1 MVESAIHEVDTKV
14 EGVREDVADV
24 CRAVENLSRK
34 LDHFADSKED
44 KTVVD
49 RRIRQ
54 VEQTA
59 KDAAAALE
67 KSTDDKTAALE
78 AKTKDHDRLL
88 WGIVIAVAGWA
99 LVNLFGLIAA
109 LGWLVFSPHLGT

>member
-1 MVESAIHEVDTKV
+1 MVESAIHEV
-14 EGVREDVADV
+14 AQDV
-24 CRAVENLSRK
+24 CEVRDDVKALRADLA
-34 LDHFADSKED
+34 HFAESKED

-54 VEQTA
+54 VEQVT

-67 KSTDDKTAALE
+67 KATDDKTDALE
-78 AKTKDHDRLL
+78 QKAKDHDRLL

-99 LVNLFGLIAA
+99 LVNLFGLVAA
-109 LGWLVFSPHLGT
+109 IGWLIFQPHIVK

>member
-1 MVESAIHEVDTKV
+1 MVESAIHEVDMKV
-14 EGVREDVADV
+14 DGVKEDVADV
-24 CRAVENLSRK
+24 CRAVDRLSDK

-54 VEQTA
+54 VEKTA
-59 KDAAAALE
+59 EDKANALE
-67 KSTDDKTAALE
+67 RSTDEKTAALE
-78 AKTKDHDRLL
+78 LKTKDHDRLL

-99 LVNLFGLIAA
+99 LVNLFGLVAA
-109 LGWLVFSPHLGT
+109 LGWLIFGQHIVK